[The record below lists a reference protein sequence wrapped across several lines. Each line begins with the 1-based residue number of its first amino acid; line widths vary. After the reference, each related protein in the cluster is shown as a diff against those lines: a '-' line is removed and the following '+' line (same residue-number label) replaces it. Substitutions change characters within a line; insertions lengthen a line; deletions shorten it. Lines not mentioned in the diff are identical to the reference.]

1 MSAFTDFI
9 QIELPLRPFLSADVP
24 ENSVLVRQ
32 GAGPRQMSAVTLGE
46 GEIIMNIGGSLQAVL
61 LDDVAGTTDS
71 FIHTQETSSST
82 WNIQHNANTEN
93 FSLTVFDD
101 RNRIVVPDEVTVVD
115 ANNVDVTFAQFPT
128 SGRAVLVIIRE

>member
-24 ENSVLVRQ
+24 ENSVLIRQ
-32 GAGPRQMSAVTLGE
+32 GAGPRQMSAVTLDE
-46 GEIIMNIGGSLQAVL
+46 GEIIMNIGGTLQAVL

-71 FIHTQETSSST
+71 FIHTQETASST
-82 WNIQHNANTEN
+82 WNIAHNTNTEN
-93 FSLTVFDD
+93 FTLTVFDD
-101 RNRIVVPDEVTVVD
+101 RNKIVVPDEVEVID
-115 ANNVDVTFAQFPT
+115 ANNVTVTFAQFPT